1 MLSSHESHDHMTQHV
16 CCGLAIQAERTIL
29 TIDKG
34 KELYGLESHE
44 LVWEQRHDTKCL
56 MGLGPDTILLVFRG
70 PASLKNASA
79 DLQVRS
85 MHDAIILP
93 AAVRNEC
100 IGGHTDCAN

>member
-1 MLSSHESHDHMTQHV
+1 MLSCHMLQHV

-44 LVWEQRHDTKCL
+44 LLWEQKHDTKCL
-56 MGLGPDTILLVFRG
+56 MGFGPDTILLAFRG

-79 DLQVRS
+79 DLQVCS
-85 MHDAIILP
+85 SSP
-93 AAVRNEC
+93 A
-100 IGGHTDCAN
+100 H